1 MQSSVSFIAPMVA
14 IIVKCHIDTK
24 LCLSFIAPMVAI
36 IVKCPIDTKL
46 SLSPMVATIALIQSR
61 LSLSLLAP
69 TDAPLAITGCHD
81 VPEQGDRPTLHCD
94 VPPELAGHRS
104 PHLHYH
110 PGDARPN
117 HSGLLCV
124 QLCHEL
130 HHSRTVPVLPCHGS
144 QRQ

>member
-1 MQSSVSFIAPMVA
+1 MVA
-14 IIVKCHIDTK
+14 IIVKCHIDS
-24 LCLSFIAPMVAI
+24 LSLSFIAPIVAI
-36 IVKCPIDTKL
+36 IC
-46 SLSPMVATIALIQSR
+46 R
-61 LSLSLLAP
+61 LTLSLLAP

-130 HHSRTVPVLPCHGS
+130 HHSRTVHVLPCHGS
-144 QRQ
+144 QRQEAELMRHSRCIAGRVLLTDEIVLKKSHNHVRV